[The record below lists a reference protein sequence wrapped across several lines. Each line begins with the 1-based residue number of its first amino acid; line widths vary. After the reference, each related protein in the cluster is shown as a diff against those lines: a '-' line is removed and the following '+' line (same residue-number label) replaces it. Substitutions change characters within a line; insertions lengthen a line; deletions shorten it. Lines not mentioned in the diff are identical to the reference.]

1 MPDFQSIAIAAGT
14 GFLSGLAL
22 SIPVG
27 PVNLTIMNEGAR
39 RGFWFAA
46 LVGMGA
52 SLMEVIY
59 ASIAFTG
66 FASFF
71 SQGLVKAAMEVFSF
85 LFMVFLG
92 LKFLMVQT
100 VPKSGRVSG
109 RLEQRFHPQS
119 AFMTGFVRVLG
130 NPGVLGGW
138 IVFGAFFLAH
148 DLVQPTWASKSA
160 CVLGIGLGTSL
171 WFFGL
176 SYGVSLGHRKFGDQT
191 LVRMERVSGILLLL
205 LGLFYGCRIA
215 WQLAKARHKI

>member
-1 MPDFQSIAIAAGT
+1 MLDFQSIAIAAGT

-39 RGFWFAA
+39 RGFRFAA
-46 LVGMGA
+46 LVGLGA
-52 SLMEVIY
+52 SIMEVIY
-59 ASIAFTG
+59 ASVAFTG

-71 SQGLVKAAMEVFSF
+71 SQGLIKAAMEVFSF

-92 LKFLMVQT
+92 FKFLMVKT
-100 VPKSGRVSG
+100 VPTTGRVSG
-109 RLEQRFHPQS
+109 RLEQKFHPES

-148 DLVQPTWASKSA
+148 DLVQPTWESKSA

-176 SYGVSLGHRKFGDQT
+176 SYGVSLGHKKFSDQT
-191 LVRMERVSGILLLL
+191 LVRMERGSGIGLLL

-215 WQLAKARHKI
+215 WQLAKARHRM